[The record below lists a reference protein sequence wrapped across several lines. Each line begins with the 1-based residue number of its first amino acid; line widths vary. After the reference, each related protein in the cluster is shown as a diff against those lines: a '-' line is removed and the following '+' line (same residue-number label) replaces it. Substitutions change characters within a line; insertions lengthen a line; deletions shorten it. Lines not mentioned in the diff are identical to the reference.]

1 MTSPIKTKFDHPIV
15 AIVGAGS
22 FCWGRQTAVDLMLHP
37 DFSGAEIRL
46 VDISRE
52 RLDVVHEWVEFA
64 RRRAGSNCRV
74 SSHADLA
81 TGLKDATACVTA
93 ISVGGDRLWMYDAM
107 HPQLDGIF
115 QPVGDTTGPGGA
127 MRALRHAPAIR
138 NIAETL
144 ARVGAPEAVLLQ
156 VTNPLNPLTASI
168 DDIPGIRVFG
178 FCHGYYDTEL
188 SFAVVLG
195 LIPDREH
202 TPEWF
207 VDWRRQ
213 CPEVRVELAG
223 NNHFV
228 FVDKLQ
234 IGDRIYEQGDLSVL
248 TPQIFDGP
256 FREAVWSRYGGL
268 VGNNQRHPVEF
279 LPDFLTERWDWGRKW
294 GMQTMAGEINP
305 ERKSSRE
312 NQMLPALRSELT
324 LAREDFESTASWRI
338 AASHEPVAD
347 ILAAFHTG
355 RPMDVHLNLRNQGAI
370 EGVPDSAHVEAYCR
384 IEDGKVLRPKVRFPE
399 KITSEI
405 SRVARSQ
412 ELVAQC
418 CRAFDED
425 TLVEAMLLDALM
437 PKDQKIIRRLLREMI
452 AFQREWIFPPN

>member
-1 MTSPIKTKFDHPIV
+1 MSTSTNPKPVRPIV

-22 FCWGRQTAVDLMLHP
+22 YCWGRQTALDLMLHP
-37 DFSGAEIRL
+37 DFSEAEIRL
-46 VDISRE
+46 VDIARE

-64 RRRAGSNCRV
+64 RRRSGSTCRV

-81 TGLKDATACVTA
+81 EGLKDATACVTA

-127 MRALRHAPAIR
+127 MRALRHAPAMR

-144 ARVGAPEAVLLQ
+144 ARVGAPDALLLQ

-178 FCHGYYDTEL
+178 FCHGYFDTEL
-188 SFAVVLG
+188 SFAVMLG
-195 LIPDREH
+195 LIPDRPH
-202 TPEWF
+202 TPAWF
-207 VDWRRQ
+207 IDWREE

-223 NNHFV
+223 NNHFA

-234 IGDRIYEQGDLSVL
+234 IGDRIYGQSELSEL

-294 GMQTMAGEINP
+294 GMNTIAGEIHP
-305 ERKSSRE
+305 ERKTTRE
-312 NQMLPALRSELT
+312 NQMLPALRSQLKQAQEN
-324 LAREDFESTASWRI
+324 FESTASWHI

-355 RPMDVHLNLRNQGAI
+355 NKLDVHLNLRNRGAI
-370 EGVPDSAHVEAYCR
+370 EGVPDSAHVELYCR
-384 IEDGKVLRPKVRFPE
+384 IDQGNVTRPEVRFPE

-405 SRVARSQ
+405 CRVAQSQ
-412 ELVAQC
+412 TLLAQC
-418 CRAFDED
+418 CRKFDED

-437 PKDQKIIRRLLREMI
+437 PKDPAVIRRLLREMI
-452 AFQREWIFPPN
+452 SFQRAWIFPA

>member
-1 MTSPIKTKFDHPIV
+1 MSTSTHPKPARPVV

-22 FCWGRQTAVDLMLHP
+22 YCWGRQTALDLMLHP
-37 DFSGAEIRL
+37 DFSEAEIRL
-46 VDISRE
+46 VDIARE

-64 RRRAGSNCRV
+64 RRRSGSKCRV

-81 TGLKDATACVTA
+81 EGLKDATACVTA

-127 MRALRHAPAIR
+127 MRALRHAPAMR

-144 ARVGAPEAVLLQ
+144 ARVGAPQAVLLQ

-168 DDIPGIRVFG
+168 DNIPGIRVFG

-188 SFAVVLG
+188 TIAVALG
-195 LIPDREH
+195 LIPDLPH

-207 VDWRRQ
+207 LGWREQ
-213 CPEVRVELAG
+213 CPLVRVELAG

-234 IGDRIYEQGDLSVL
+234 IGDRIYGQEDLSEL

-294 GMQTMAGEINP
+294 GMNTMAGEIHP
-305 ERKSSRE
+305 ERKKSRE
-312 NQMLPALRSELT
+312 NQMLPGLKSDLK
-324 LAREDFESTASWRI
+324 LAREDFESTAAWQI
-338 AASHEPVAD
+338 APSHEPVAD
-347 ILAAFHTG
+347 ILGAFQTG
-355 RPMDVHLNLRNQGAI
+355 RRLDVHLNVRNQGAI
-370 EGVPDSAHVEAYCR
+370 EGIPDSAHVEMYCR
-384 IEDGKVLRPKVRFPE
+384 IEDGQIQRPKVRFPE

-405 SRVARSQ
+405 RRVARSQ
-412 ELVAQC
+412 ELLAQC
-418 CRAFDED
+418 CRTFDED
-425 TLVEAMLLDALM
+425 TLVEALLIDALM
-437 PKDQKIIRRLLREMI
+437 PKDPAIVRQLMREMI
-452 AFQREWIFPPN
+452 EFQQEWIFPNT